1 MKKVPQDY
9 QFEVEEELLVICF
22 SHNLNNKE
30 VHCQDIQNLD
40 LR

>member
-9 QFEVEEELLVICF
+9 QFEVEKELPVICF
-22 SHNLNNKE
+22 SYNLNDKE